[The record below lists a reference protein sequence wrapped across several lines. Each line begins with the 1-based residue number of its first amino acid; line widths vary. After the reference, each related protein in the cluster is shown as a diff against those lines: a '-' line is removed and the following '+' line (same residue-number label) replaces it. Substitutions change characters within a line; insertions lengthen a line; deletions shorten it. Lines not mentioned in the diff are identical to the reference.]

1 MADDKYKAIRENLV
15 KAEKSL
21 QELAAELQ
29 KAKLAGV
36 DVTAQ
41 ESQYKESLNSLL
53 KLKAVYGV

>member
-41 ESQYKESLNSLL
+41 EVQYKESLNSLL